1 MEITS
6 KTNQKVKQWMR
17 YHQKKYRDA
26 DQRFL
31 IEGEHLIEE
40 AAEHAFI
47 ECIMVRKGYPHTF
60 HSYPCYECSDEVMDK
75 LSMSVSKADIMACV
89 TYIQKPDQWGK
100 RLILLDQVQD
110 PGNVGTII
118 RTACS
123 FGFDGVILSDHAVDL
138 YNEKLIRST
147 QGALFHIPVWRQSLS
162 EAVKTCQ
169 RLQIPVYATSL
180 HQADKLSDIKKVS
193 SCVLIFGNEGS
204 GVSQEL
210 LDLSDQTI
218 IIEMAAFES
227 LNVAVAAGICMYH
240 FRKD

>member
-6 KTNQKVKQWMR
+6 KTNQKVKQWVR
-17 YHQKKYRDA
+17 YHQKKYRDE
-26 DQRFL
+26 DQKFL

-40 AAEHAFI
+40 AIKHAAI
-47 ECIMVRKGYPHTF
+47 ECIMVRKGVKHAF
-60 HSYPCYECSDEVMDK
+60 SSYPCYVCSDDVMDK

-89 TYIQKPDQWGK
+89 SYLKAPMKWGN
-100 RLILLDQVQD
+100 RLVLLDQVQD

-123 FGFDGVILSDHAVDL
+123 FGFDGVILSDQAVDL

-147 QGALFHIPVWRQSLS
+147 QGALFHIPVWRQSLL
-162 EAVKTCQ
+162 EALEICHNH
-169 RLQIPVYATSL
+169 QIPVYATSL
-180 HQADKLSDIKKVS
+180 HKAVTLSDMKRVS
-193 SCVLIFGNEGS
+193 SCALIFGNEGS
-204 GVSQEL
+204 GVSPEL
-210 LDLSDQTI
+210 LAKSDKNI
-218 IIEMAAFES
+218 IIEMTAFES

>member
-6 KTNQKVKQWMR
+6 KTNQKVKQWVR
-17 YHQKKYRDA
+17 YHQKKYRDE
-26 DQRFL
+26 DQMFL

-40 AAEHAFI
+40 AAEDADI
-47 ECIMVRKGYPHTF
+47 VCIMVRKGVKHAF
-60 HSYPCYECSDEVMDK
+60 SSYPCYVCSDEVMDK

-89 TYIQKPDQWGK
+89 HYLQAPAEWGK

-147 QGALFHIPVWRQSLS
+147 QGALFHIPVWRQSLMD
-162 EAVKTCQ
+162 AVKACHNQ
-169 RLQIPVYATSL
+169 QIPVYATSL
-180 HQADKLSDIKKVS
+180 HKAVKLRDMKRVS
-193 SCVLIFGNEGS
+193 SCALIFGNEGS

-210 LDLSDQTI
+210 LAVSDQNI
-218 IIEMAAFES
+218 IIEMHAFES